1 MRKNL
6 KKRLAMVLAAAMV
19 FSTPVAVNNT
29 VAGAA
34 ETKKTDLLA
43 VYGMSSDKGINITT
57 AEGKEAA
64 SIVNGKLNVPY
75 QERCKGN
82 VITLDADLSG
92 AEGIT
97 LSFKAKADE
106 KTPEN
111 SNWGLLASFI
121 SSNKGCL
128 SITQTLNLWA
138 NKTANTGGTNTFR
151 DVTGADLGIAKD
163 KYSNITMTLNKE
175 SINVYRDGDLVKA
188 YADSDFSGED
198 EKKVESLFDWV
209 TSGDCKIVL
218 GSFSDPFNWNWW
230 DFAGS
235 YDDVVVLGTA
245 LTAEEVKAFS
255 IKSISVTGSA
265 IKAEEGAKAIAYSFD
280 AIDAPAGTGFE
291 VSVSNGT
298 ETVTGSAVAADGGHV
313 TYNYPEKGTLVSG
326 TYTFKVTDVR
336 AGENDKAVYT
346 LDGDAADSVTV
357 EVKDGV
363 ITGTKETVT
372 VKLTDGKAALTADK
386 KSIDYTF
393 KAENAPAKGAFEY
406 EVSKGDAVVATGSAA
421 AVAEVK
427 VNYAPTES
435 GKYSF
440 KVTRVTADE
449 SDKTVYALD
458 GDAAAELDF
467 TVSANPPATNPPATN
482 PPATNPPATNPPAA
496 GTVKKVTVKAANQKA
511 GTKTVYLKKGGKVTL
526 TATVTGTGK
535 FSKAVKWSTSKKA
548 VATVSSK
555 GVVKAK
561 KAGTAKITAA
571 SKTNK
576 AKKATITIKVSKK
589 AKKNKKLTLKVK
601 KKNLKKGK
609 TYTVAIKSMTKGTT
623 DAVTYKTNKK
633 KIATVDKFGVVKAK
647 KKGSAV
653 ITVKCGKKKAKLTIK
668 VK

>member
-1 MRKNL
+1 
-6 KKRLAMVLAAAMV
+6 MVLAAAMV
-19 FSTPVAVNNT
+19 FSTPVAVNKT
-29 VAGAA
+29 VSVAA
-34 ETKKTDLLA
+34 EEESAYETLT
-43 VYGMSSDKGINITT
+43 GT
-57 AEGKEAA
+57 AWWAGSQAGKDYT
-64 SIVNGKLNVPY
+64 V
-75 QERCKGN
+75 
-82 VITLDADLSG
+82 DADSTTVLYVKAQQLNDGQGAFSVEVKGVDGQGATYFLTSGSDGNIWG
-92 AEGIT
+92 AEGSKDVGTFSGMFDPLGSKLVEDHIYKIT
-97 LSFKAKADE
+97 VTRGKKDITINYFDATADKEYCNLKWTGGNMPKKAGVHVIAQVG
-106 KTPEN
+106 TYLV
-111 SNWGLLASFI
+111 S
-121 SSNKGCL
+121 
-128 SITQTLNLWA
+128 
-138 NKTANTGGTNTFR
+138 ANTFTN
-151 DVTGADLGIAKD
+151 V
-163 KYSNITMTLNKE
+163 
-175 SINVYRDGDLVKA
+175 
-188 YADSDFSGED
+188 
-198 EKKVESLFDWV
+198 
-209 TSGDCKIVL
+209 
-218 GSFSDPFNWNWW
+218 
-230 DFAGS
+230 
-235 YDDVVVLGTA
+235 
-245 LTAEEVKAFS
+245 
-255 IKSISVTGSA
+255 SVTGPA
-265 IKAEEGAKAIAYSFD
+265 IKAEEGAKALAYSFD

-298 ETVTGSAVAADGGHV
+298 ETVTGSAVAAEGGHV

-326 TYTFKVTDVR
+326 TYTFKVTGVK
-336 AGENDKAVYT
+336 AGAGDNANYF

-363 ITGTKETVT
+363 ITGIKETVT

-393 KAENAPAKGAFEY
+393 KAENAPAKGVFEY

-440 KVTRVTADE
+440 KVTGVKADE
-449 SDKTVYALD
+449 SDKAVYVLD

-467 TVSANPPATNPPATN
+467 TVSSGDNNNNQPPATNPPATN

-535 FSKAVKWSTSKKA
+535 FSKAVTWTSSKKA

-561 KAGTAKITAA
+561 KAGTAKITVA

-576 AKKATITIKVSKK
+576 AKKATITIKVAKK
-589 AKKNKKLTLKVK
+589 AKKNKKLTLKAK

-647 KKGSAV
+647 KKGTAV

>member
-19 FSTPVAVNNT
+19 FSTPVAVNKT
-29 VAGAA
+29 VSVAA
-34 ETKKTDLLA
+34 EEESAYETLTGTAWWTGSQAGKDYTVDANSTTVLYVKAQQLNDG
-43 VYGMSSDKGINITT
+43 YGAFSVEVKGVDEKAAAYFLTSGSDGNIW
-57 AEGKEAA
+57 
-64 SIVNGKLNVPY
+64 
-75 QERCKGN
+75 
-82 VITLDADLSG
+82 G
-92 AEGIT
+92 AEGSKGVGTFSGMLDPLESKLVEDHIYKIT
-97 LSFKAKADE
+97 VTREAKDITINYFDATADKEYCNLKWTGGNMPEKAGVHVIAQVG
-106 KTPEN
+106 TYLV
-111 SNWGLLASFI
+111 S
-121 SSNKGCL
+121 
-128 SITQTLNLWA
+128 
-138 NKTANTGGTNTFR
+138 ANTFTN
-151 DVTGADLGIAKD
+151 V
-163 KYSNITMTLNKE
+163 
-175 SINVYRDGDLVKA
+175 
-188 YADSDFSGED
+188 
-198 EKKVESLFDWV
+198 
-209 TSGDCKIVL
+209 
-218 GSFSDPFNWNWW
+218 
-230 DFAGS
+230 
-235 YDDVVVLGTA
+235 
-245 LTAEEVKAFS
+245 
-255 IKSISVTGSA
+255 SVTGPA
-265 IKAEEGAKAIAYSFD
+265 IKAEEGAKALAYSFD

-326 TYTFKVTDVR
+326 TYTFKVTDVK
-336 AGENDKAVYT
+336 AGENDKTNYF
-346 LDGDAADSVTV
+346 LNGDAADSVTV

-363 ITGTKETVT
+363 ITGIKETVT

-482 PPATNPPATNPPAA
+482 PPATNPPATNPPATNPPATNPPAA

-535 FSKAVKWSTSKKA
+535 FSKAVTWTSSKKA

>member
-19 FSTPVAVNNT
+19 FSTPVAVNKT
-29 VAGAA
+29 VSVAAEEESAYETLTGTAWWAGSQAGKDYTVDADSTTVLYVKAQQLNDGQGAFSVEVKGVDEKGAA
-34 ETKKTDLLA
+34 YFLTS
-43 VYGMSSDKGINITT
+43 GSDGNIF
-57 AEGKEAA
+57 
-64 SIVNGKLNVPY
+64 
-75 QERCKGN
+75 
-82 VITLDADLSG
+82 G
-92 AEGIT
+92 AEGSKDVGTFSGMFDPLESKLVEGHIYKIT
-97 LSFKAKADE
+97 VTREKKDITINYFDATADKEYCNLKWTGGNMPEKAGVHVIAQVG
-106 KTPEN
+106 TN
-111 SNWGLLASFI
+111 YLVL
-121 SSNKGCL
+121 
-128 SITQTLNLWA
+128 
-138 NKTANTGGTNTFR
+138 ANTFTN
-151 DVTGADLGIAKD
+151 V
-163 KYSNITMTLNKE
+163 
-175 SINVYRDGDLVKA
+175 
-188 YADSDFSGED
+188 
-198 EKKVESLFDWV
+198 
-209 TSGDCKIVL
+209 
-218 GSFSDPFNWNWW
+218 
-230 DFAGS
+230 
-235 YDDVVVLGTA
+235 
-245 LTAEEVKAFS
+245 
-255 IKSISVTGSA
+255 SVTGPA
-265 IKAEEGAKAIAYSFD
+265 IKAEEGAKALAYSFD

-298 ETVTGSAVAADGGHV
+298 ETVTGSAVAAEGGHV

-326 TYTFKVTDVR
+326 TYTFKVTGVK
-336 AGENDKAVYT
+336 AGAGDNANYF

-363 ITGTKETVT
+363 ITGIKETVT

-393 KAENAPAKGAFEY
+393 KAENAPAKGVFEY

-440 KVTRVTADE
+440 KVTGVKADE
-449 SDKTVYALD
+449 SDKAVYVLD

-467 TVSANPPATNPPATN
+467 TVSSGDNNNNQPPATNPPATN

-535 FSKAVKWSTSKKA
+535 FSKAVTWTSSKKA

-561 KAGTAKITAA
+561 KAGTAKITVA

-576 AKKATITIKVSKK
+576 AKKATITIKVAKK
-589 AKKNKKLTLKVK
+589 AKKNKKLTLKAK

-647 KKGSAV
+647 KKGTAV